1 MTESNY
7 TEKESAALEVAVAR
21 GESRLEDWSEV
32 TIESHRPFEGRVFA
46 VDVDTV
52 RLPDGSLA
60 RRELLRHSGG
70 AAVLPLHED
79 GTVTLVR
86 QYRKVFE
93 RLMTEMPAGKLES
106 GEDPADCA
114 RRELGEEVGCRALSF
129 WSLGTALPSPG
140 YCGERLWL
148 FAALAEEDG
157 EPKPDRGEF
166 LTHLRLPFDEALG
179 LAVTG
184 GIEDAKT
191 LLAILRQAEKMRG
204 TGMTS
209 LEWVQAAFAAARR
222 TAGEE

>member
-1 MTESNY
+1 MIDSCY
-7 TEKESAALEVAVAR
+7 SDRKPSALEEAVAR
-21 GESRLEDWSEV
+21 GESRFEDWSEV
-32 TIESHRPFEGRVFA
+32 TLESRRPFEGRVFA
-46 VDVDTV
+46 VDVETV
-52 RLPDGSLA
+52 RLPDGSHA

-70 AAVLPLHED
+70 AAILPLHED

-114 RRELGEEVGCRALSF
+114 LRELGEEVGCRALRF
-129 WSLGTALPSPG
+129 WPLGTALPSPG

-148 FAALAEEDG
+148 YGALAESDG
-157 EPKPDRGEF
+157 VPRPDRGEF
-166 LTHLRLPFDEALG
+166 LTRLRLPFDEALR

-191 LLAILRQAEKMRG
+191 LLAILRQAEKMRA
-204 TGMTS
+204 TGMTGHD
-209 LEWVQAAFAAARR
+209 WVQAAFAAARR